1 MIRSCKAL
9 QLNGCAAALFC
20 CGRYTNFGNVLLTFR
35 VQVARRRVYTGDNA
49 GAPAGVKTEMSITMA
64 ESEEPLRV
72 PPTSNRGKLATRWLF
87 LLFCG
92 LVWVIGAI
100 WFFS

>member
-1 MIRSCKAL
+1 L
-9 QLNGCAAALFC
+9 EECAAAVC
-20 CGRYTNFGNVLLTFR
+20 CNPHASASNVLLTFR
-35 VQVARRRVYTGDNA
+35 VQLERRRVYTGNNA
-49 GAPAGVKTEMSITMA
+49 GASARGTAEMSVTMA

-72 PPTSNRGKLATRWLF
+72 PPKGNKGKLATRWLF
-87 LLFCG
+87 LLFCA